1 MVSSISGLRELKSI
15 NARQARWFPPLEKM
29 TFNPRQ
35 FCFQELAW
43 SCNSTNY
50 ERQLL
55 VTQGAFWRSH
65 QSVLATF
72 YNWSLMEKIE
82 LWSSTLQRTYQQRH
96 AQDWCVSPVCVLL
109 SSVAFAVALVTMVKD
124 RFCCHRRAQIAWYEW
139 HSWVGPFPHEGTSDG
154 HLCHQ
159 WKSWSQK
166 HWGTSGFCTSLQCA
180 SSLFPLPCMNC
191 AGNGMTQTQ
200 LRCKLGQPGGVERK
214 SADPGF
220 GTSHGGHILDYTQKS
235 DF

>member
-1 MVSSISGLRELKSI
+1 MRAKQGDFHPWKKWSSILDSSVFKNLPDPATAQTTRGNYLSRKALSGEVISPCWQHL
-15 NARQARWFPPLEKM
+15 
-29 TFNPRQ
+29 T
-35 FCFQELAW
+35 
-43 SCNSTNY
+43 T
-50 ERQLL
+50 
-55 VTQGAFWRSH
+55 GRS
-65 QSVLATF
+65 
-72 YNWSLMEKIE
+72 WKKIE
-82 LWSSTLQRTYQQRH
+82 LWSSTLQRPYQQRH
-96 AQDWCVSPVCVLL
+96 AQDWCVCVCVLL
-109 SSVAFAVALVTMVKD
+109 SSVAFVVALVTMVKD
-124 RFCCHRRAQIAWYEW
+124 RFCCHRRAQIAWYAW
-139 HSWVGPFPHEGTSDG
+139 HSWVGPFLHEGTSDG

-191 AGNGMTQTQ
+191 ARNGMTQTQ

-220 GTSHGGHILDYTQKS
+220 GTSHGGHILDYTQQS